1 MAQFVSKSL
10 KKYTINFKH
19 SSVAISALEC
29 GLGKL
34 PWGSVKQLS
43 KTTLNDM
50 DSCII
55 YVIEPK
61 V

>member
-1 MAQFVSKSL
+1 MVQFVSKSL

-19 SSVAISALEC
+19 SSGAIPALEC

-34 PWGSVKQLS
+34 PRESVKQLI

-55 YVIEPK
+55 YAIEPK